1 MLSLRD
7 FFPCLSL
14 GRVCIPIDPSKADQ
28 FDPSTVPTLS
38 QLVEEIDAFGKSDDA
53 AEAKIVSK
61 EYKKTSLREPM
72 KVFEEFL
79 SGLSETWR
87 GRHMEASDATMEF

>member
-1 MLSLRD
+1 MYRTCFS
-7 FFPCLSL
+7 

-28 FDPSTVPTLS
+28 FDPSDVPTLR
-38 QLVEEIDAFGKSDDA
+38 QLTDEIDAFAKNE
-53 AEAKIVSK
+53 EADGTGAKGNISK

-72 KVFEEFL
+72 KIFDKFL

-87 GRHMEASDATMEF
+87 GKNMEASDASMEF